1 MNKNITNMEKQKKS
15 IWFWILNA
23 LIAVIVVIFI
33 IQNWGKVTFS
43 FLGLKLE
50 GYGFLVFLVIFIL
63 GFFSGWLWENLRRRK
78 QQKMKDKAEDVHYLE
93 D

>member
-1 MNKNITNMEKQKKS
+1 MEKKKNRA
-15 IWFWILNA
+15 WFWILNG
-23 LIAVIVVIFI
+23 LIALIVVIFI
-33 IQNWGKVTFS
+33 IQNWGKVTFN

-50 GYGFLVFLVIFIL
+50 GYGFLVFLVIFVL

>member
-1 MNKNITNMEKQKKS
+1 MEKKKNRT
-15 IWFWILNA
+15 WFWILNG
-23 LIAVIVVIFI
+23 LIALVVLIFI
-33 IQNWGKVTFS
+33 IQNWGDVTII
-43 FLGLKLE
+43 FLGLQLK
-50 GYGFLVFLVIFIL
+50 GSGFLVFPVIFVL